1 LPNQRTQ
8 RTAKSVTP
16 FAIAKVPPF
25 FADVPVGEPG
35 TTNLLKVIEIE

>member
-25 FADVPVGEPG
+25 FAGVPVGEPG
-35 TTNLLKVIEIE
+35 TTDLLKIIKIE